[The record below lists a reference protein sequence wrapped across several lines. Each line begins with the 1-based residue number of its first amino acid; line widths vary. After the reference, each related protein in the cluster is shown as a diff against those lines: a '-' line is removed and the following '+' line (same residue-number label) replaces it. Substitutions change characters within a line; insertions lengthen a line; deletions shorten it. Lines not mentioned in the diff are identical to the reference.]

1 MPFLS
6 KTFFFT
12 SGWSQGVENLTWTT
26 CSWETG
32 FPSCWIRSWSENQ
45 EDRRHMPIKATV
57 STTLASS
64 RYKRSC
70 CLEIALNLKHFILC
84 TLDQCQIFFL
94 SMGFQKTRVLK
105 NSGSKKLGFQK
116 TRVPKNSG
124 SKTLGFQQTRVPKN
138 SGSKKL
144 GFQKTR
150 VPTNS
155 GSKKLGFQQTRVPK
169 NSGSKKLGFKK
180 NSGSK
185 L

>member
-1 MPFLS
+1 
-6 KTFFFT
+6 
-12 SGWSQGVENLTWTT
+12 
-26 CSWETG
+26 
-32 FPSCWIRSWSENQ
+32 
-45 EDRRHMPIKATV
+45 MPIKATV

-155 GSKKLGFQQTRVPK
+155 GSKKLGFQKTGLQ
-169 NSGSKKLGFKK
+169 KKLGFQVIKYTST
-180 NSGSK
+180 NSFYSGTLTLVPWQKSMESTIPPSNLFSK
-185 L
+185 RRQQSLVTENIEL